1 MPPSDQRGQTHG
13 IYQTVYQKPFQKC
26 KQGLAFSKALAT
38 PDLRS
43 GGRSDHPRQTRDRS
57 SKTSQEFS
65 QPTNPYLESERSVE
79 ENHRPLSNEVTSNK
93 SRPNGTRKG
102 ILGLMRVFV
111 SVCHEN
117 SAEGYGMCEQGYAQ
131 TKSIRMLQGTESRE
145 RKCREQTKRTARTL
159 RKQTMKHVAR
169 SRQKPR

>member
-1 MPPSDQRGQTHG
+1 MCCMGSARPSGSRACSEDAFKWCSAGAAIPAHKSSSQQQSASTHARTPKQCLSSTRQPPPFSTWVGGVVPPSDQRGQTHG

-65 QPTNPYLESERSVE
+65 QPTNPYLEIERSVDK
-79 ENHRPLSNEVTSNK
+79 NHRPLSNEVTSNK

-102 ILGLMRVFV
+102 IL
-111 SVCHEN
+111 E
-117 SAEGYGMCEQGYAQ
+117 
-131 TKSIRMLQGTESRE
+131 
-145 RKCREQTKRTARTL
+145 
-159 RKQTMKHVAR
+159 
-169 SRQKPR
+169 